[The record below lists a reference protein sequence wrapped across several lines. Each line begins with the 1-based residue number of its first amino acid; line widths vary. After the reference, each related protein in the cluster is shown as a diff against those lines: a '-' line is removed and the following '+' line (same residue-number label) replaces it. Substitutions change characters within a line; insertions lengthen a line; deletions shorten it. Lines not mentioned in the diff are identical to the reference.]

1 MRRVLY
7 AVLDWGLGHATR
19 SIPIIQELQAQ
30 QFEVAIA
37 GSGESLE
44 LLRREFPGVMF
55 HELPGYQPRYAASG
69 KMALAMLRQ
78 LPHFIGTIR
87 AEHRKLQSI
96 LDQQRFDVVVSD
108 NRYGCWSRELPSIFI
123 THQSNI
129 QMPRRFGWL
138 APLVRQV
145 TYRLLRNFSECWV
158 PDLRNALLTG
168 KLSEFAHLKNIPV
181 TFIGPLS
188 RFRYTGPTQ
197 YKFEILAVF
206 SGPEPQRT
214 ILENIVLESLQN
226 SNKSFFVVRGLPF
239 DSKSYK
245 EYNIVNFADM
255 QTLSQLMNSSE
266 IVIARSGYSTVMD
279 LIALRKKAILIPT
292 PGQTEQ
298 EYLAALLHQKAWFY
312 STEQDRFNLSSAVA
326 GVYDCNLPSD
336 VVLSVNSEVK
346 DAICKLRARFQD

>member
-1 MRRVLY
+1 M
-7 AVLDWGLGHATR
+7 
-19 SIPIIQELQAQ
+19 
-30 QFEVAIA
+30 
-37 GSGESLE
+37 
-44 LLRREFPGVMF
+44 
-55 HELPGYQPRYAASG
+55 
-69 KMALAMLRQ
+69 
-78 LPHFIGTIR
+78 
-87 AEHRKLQSI
+87 
-96 LDQQRFDVVVSD
+96 
-108 NRYGCWSRELPSIFI
+108 I

-138 APLVRQV
+138 APLVRLV

-158 PDLRNALLTG
+158 PDSRNAVLTG

-188 RFRYTGPTQ
+188 RFRYTEPTQ

-214 ILENIVLESLQN
+214 ILENIVLKNLRN

-239 DSKSYK
+239 ESKTYK

-255 QTLSQLMNSSE
+255 QTLSQLMDSSE

-298 EYLAALLHQKAWFY
+298 EYLAALLHKKAWFY
-312 STEQDRFNLSSAVA
+312 STEQDRFNLSTAVA
-326 GVYDCNLPSD
+326 GVHDCKLPSD
-336 VVLSVNSEVK
+336 VVLSVNSDVK